1 MKLKRKKKEVPPA
14 PEFKVLPPGKARTR
28 RAIMVTPDIHPNRLP
43 DTPEGDRMR
52 RLTHLSVKLSE
63 KGKAKRKQKQQLR
76 KKEITDRRERL
87 KQDKKAGTGA
97 YAKKKSKVKGDPKAK
112 LPMLKQKRV
121 KWYI

>member
-14 PEFKVLPPGKARTR
+14 PEFKVQPARKARSR
-28 RAIMVTPDIHPNRLP
+28 RLLGVTPDVNPKYLP

-52 RLTHLSVKLSE
+52 RLTRLSMKYSE

-76 KKEITDRRERL
+76 KKEITERRERL

-97 YAKKKSKVKGDPKAK
+97 YATKKSKVKRDPKAK

-121 KWYI
+121 KYY